1 MDRSLRVR
9 AAVEAKGPLQV
20 LRSGLQEH
28 GLVTSAENTLLATHI
43 IGALSEMPPCR
54 GRSLQPESLSP
65 TLNSLASCDSCC
77 RMERDKSRQ
86 PAFGRRYQ
94 RQSVFLEILAGHG
107 VRVRGAGGFNVSVP
121 VRSESD
127 ALAYPASEPDRNQDS
142 TPDLSLGAQPT
153 RESRC
158 LLVIQA
164 HALGHRQ
171 SHRSKAWIAQI
182 RNLTDVPSLP
192 PSLGLSKSSKKR

>member
-9 AAVEAKGPLQV
+9 AALEAKGPLQV

-86 PAFGRRYQ
+86 PALGRRYQ

-107 VRVRGAGGFNVSVP
+107 IRVRGAGVSMSRFRCVLNP
-121 VRSESD
+121 
-127 ALAYPASEPDRNQDS
+127 
-142 TPDLSLGAQPT
+142 TPLPT
-153 RESRC
+153 PPQNRTGTRTRHRTWHSAPSQRESHAAS
-158 LLVIQA
+158 LLFRHMHSAI
-164 HALGHRQ
+164 GNPTDPKCG
-171 SHRSKAWIAQI
+171 SHKYAI
-182 RNLTDVPSLP
+182 
-192 PSLGLSKSSKKR
+192 